1 MLSSFDKPASWTPWC
16 AGFSSTFIAVR
27 CRCQMRSPG
36 SAAADSVALT
46 QLLLLQPLRRR
57 QHGMAGLLADQ
68 QIIRAALIVLAI
80 EILVG
85 PILCR

>member
-1 MLSSFDKPASWTPWC
+1 
-16 AGFSSTFIAVR
+16 
-27 CRCQMRSPG
+27 MRSPG
-36 SAAADSVALT
+36 SAAADSVART

-80 EILVG
+80 EILAALV
-85 PILCR
+85 LYR